1 MAKSPAL
8 RKNDITVGPSLVLP
22 LTCRGPKNIIPARP
36 PGGRTLPITIKNIL
50 VGKARDPL
58 DPRVFHSVTLAAFL
72 AWVGLGAD
80 GLSSS
85 AYGPE
90 EAFKALGEHAY
101 LAVFLAFMIA
111 GTVIVI
117 SACYSKVIELFPGG
131 GGGYLVA
138 TKLLGPRFGVVSG
151 CALIF
156 DYVLTISTS
165 VASGVDQIFSFLPP
179 AWGNNRFVFKI
190 LILGVLILLNLR
202 GVKESVQILVPIFL
216 LFVATHFVMVVVAV
230 GQHLF
235 ALPQIYVGAI
245 QEARTT
251 AVEIGWLPTIF
262 IVLRAYSLGAGA
274 YTGIEA
280 VSNGVQILREPKVAN
295 AKRTMLY
302 MALSLAFMASGII
315 LGYLLTGSRPHP
327 GKVMNA
333 VLAEKVFGGWSI
345 AGVSLGQPIIILT
358 LAAAGS
364 ILFVAAQ
371 TGFLDGPRIL
381 ANMAVDSWAPRRFAQ
396 LSDRL
401 VTNNGI
407 WLMGLAAAGT
417 LFYTRGSV
425 SSLLVMYAINVFV
438 TFSLTLIGMTRHWWQ
453 ERGRDPKW
461 KSGILLQGTGAV
473 LCVSILIITV
483 YEKAFEGGWMTI
495 VVTTLL
501 VTLAFL
507 VKRHYQRVRDQLR
520 RLDEQLLNIPVRPHP
535 QETGEIA
542 RDQPVAVMLVAG
554 FSGLG
559 VHTVLSVQTLFPHQ
573 FKSYLFVSVGV
584 VDSATFKGTS
594 EMDALKQHTIEDLEK
609 YVEFA
614 RKLGFKADYRYKIGT
629 EAVESVVELC
639 EEVRHEFPRAI
650 FFLGQLVFENDK
662 FYYRILHNET
672 AFAIQRRLQFAG
684 LQAVVLPIRVL
695 EPKKKGAPS
704 RPAA

>member
-1 MAKSPAL
+1 VAEAL
-8 RKNDITVGPSLVLP
+8 PN
-22 LTCRGPKNIIPARP
+22 
-36 PGGRTLPITIKNIL
+36 TIKTIL
-50 VGKARDPL
+50 VGKARDPM

-90 EAFKALGEHAY
+90 EAFKALGSHAY
-101 LAVFLAFMIA
+101 LSVFLALMIA
-111 GTVIVI
+111 ATVLII

-165 VASGVDQIFSFLPP
+165 VASGVDQIFSVLPET
-179 AWGNNRFVFKI
+179 WHGTRFPMKFVV
-190 LILGVLILLNLR
+190 LGVLVLLNLR

-216 LFVATHFVMVVVAV
+216 VFIGTHFLMIVVAL
-230 GQHLF
+230 GTHLTQ
-235 ALPQIYVGAI
+235 LPSVYTGAAR
-245 QEARTT
+245 EASAT
-251 AVEIGWLPTIF
+251 AAAIGFVPMIF
-262 IVLRAYSLGAGA
+262 IMLRAYSLGAGA

-280 VSNGVQILREPKVAN
+280 VSNGVQILREPKVPN
-295 AKRTMLY
+295 AKRTMFY
-302 MALSLAFMASGII
+302 MAVSLAFTASGII
-315 LGYLLTGSRPHP
+315 LGYLLTGARPTP
-327 GKVMNA
+327 YRVMNA
-333 VLAEKVFGGWSI
+333 VLAENVFGKWT
-345 AGVSLGQPIIILT
+345 LGGFAFGQLLVVLT
-358 LAAAGS
+358 LIAAGA

-407 WLMGLAAAGT
+407 WLMGLAAFAT
-417 LFYTRGSV
+417 LMYTHGSV

-438 TFSLTLIGMTRHWWQ
+438 TFSLTLIGMTRHWLE
-453 ERGRDPKW
+453 ERGRDAAW
-461 KSGILLQGTGAV
+461 KKGILLHGAGAV
-473 LCVSILIITV
+473 LCVGILIITI

-495 VVTTLL
+495 VVTALL
-501 VTLAFL
+501 VGLAFSI
-507 VKRHYQRVRDQLR
+507 KRHYERVRSHLR
-520 RLDEQLLNIPVRPHP
+520 RLDEQLLDVPLRKHEYERGQIK
-535 QETGEIA
+535 QEE
-542 RDQPVAVMLVAG
+542 PVAVMLVNG

-559 VHTVLSVQTLFPHQ
+559 IHTVLSVQTLFPHQ
-573 FKSYLFVSVGV
+573 YKSYVFVSVGV
-584 VDSATFKGTS
+584 IDSAIFKGQA
-594 EMDALKQHTIEDLEK
+594 EVEGLKRHTIEDLEK
-609 YVEFA
+609 YVQFA
-614 RKLGFKADYRYKIGT
+614 HRLGFKAEYRFEIGT
-629 EAVESVVELC
+629 EAVQSVVELC
-639 EEVRHEFPRAI
+639 ESVRKEFPRSI
-650 FFLGQLVFENDK
+650 FYLGQLVFENDR
-662 FYYRILHNET
+662 FYYRLLHNET

-695 EPKKKGAPS
+695 EPGPRRPPRPGPTPAPA
-704 RPAA
+704 PAS